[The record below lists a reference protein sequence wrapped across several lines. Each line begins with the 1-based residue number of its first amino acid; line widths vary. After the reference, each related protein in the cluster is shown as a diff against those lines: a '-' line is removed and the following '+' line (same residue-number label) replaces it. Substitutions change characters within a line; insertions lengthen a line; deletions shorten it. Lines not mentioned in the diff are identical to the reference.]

1 MSCDGA
7 FLYLECGGGYMNVH
21 MRKLHWTT
29 NTCIHPYMQ
38 MRACESGEIQ
48 ISFVDFTGVNFWVNY
63 IIVIQDVAIERTRR
77 RLYETFLYIFCNFL

>member
-1 MSCDGA
+1 
-7 FLYLECGGGYMNVH
+7 
-21 MRKLHWTT
+21 
-29 NTCIHPYMQ
+29 